1 MITGIKFGGL
11 SKPSPEPSPLV
22 APLPAEYKQ
31 PVQLITIKNPTP
43 KPQ

>member
-11 SKPSPEPSPLV
+11 SKPATKPKPLV

-31 PVQLITIKNPTP
+31 PVKLITIKNTSP

>member
-1 MITGIKFGGL
+1 MITGINFGGL
-11 SKPSPEPSPLV
+11 STPPPKPKPLT

-31 PVQLITIKNPTP
+31 PLLNTTIKNPVP

>member
-11 SKPSPEPSPLV
+11 SKPVSKPKPLT

-31 PVQLITIKNPTP
+31 PVQLITIKNPAP

>member
-11 SKPSPEPSPLV
+11 SKPVAKPKPLI

-31 PVQLITIKNPTP
+31 PVQLIKIKNPAP